1 MLTQMPSLRVTFTQ
15 GSRVNVGPLKKKKE
29 EKNWTPE
36 KQREPGGK
44 CTTPRTPEQPG
55 IYSKCQKHGGQQ
67 VVFMLTRRRPAAA
80 E

>member
-1 MLTQMPSLRVTFTQ
+1 MLTQMPSLGVTFTQ
-15 GSRVNVGPLKKKKE
+15 GSRVNARPLEKKKE
-29 EKNWTPE
+29 KSWTPE
-36 KQREPGGK
+36 KQREPREK

-55 IYSKCQKHGGQQ
+55 IYSTCQKHGGQQ